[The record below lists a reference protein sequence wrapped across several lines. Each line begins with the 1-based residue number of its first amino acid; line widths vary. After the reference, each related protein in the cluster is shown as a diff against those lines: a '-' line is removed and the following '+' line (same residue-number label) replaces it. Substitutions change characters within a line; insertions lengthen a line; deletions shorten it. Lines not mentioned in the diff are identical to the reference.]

1 MVVENEMIGVC
12 SLWGIETLKV
22 CYVGGWEY
30 LICVDIIGSV

>member
-12 SLWGIETLKV
+12 SFSIETLKV